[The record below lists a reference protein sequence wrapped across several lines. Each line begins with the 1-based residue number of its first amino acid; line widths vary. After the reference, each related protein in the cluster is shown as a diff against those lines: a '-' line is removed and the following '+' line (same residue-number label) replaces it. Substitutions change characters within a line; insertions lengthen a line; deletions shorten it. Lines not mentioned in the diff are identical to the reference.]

1 MMAAAQVPTDRLWC
15 RGLLAALL
23 ACGVIASRA
32 PAQDPKAEPEKVI
45 AAIQEAGGKV
55 ERDEKGPGK
64 PVTVVNFA
72 TTPAADDALAN
83 LKGLDK
89 LQKLTLNGTKI
100 TDAGLE
106 HLKGLAGL
114 QKLYL
119 VDTKVGDAG
128 LEHLKGLAGLQV
140 LSLVG
145 TQVTDAGLEHLKGLS
160 NLQIVFLYGTKVTD
174 AGAKTLQEALPKVK
188 IDR

>member
-1 MMAAAQVPTDRLWC
+1 MTAAHATTARPWG
-15 RGLLAALL
+15 RGVLAVLL
-23 ACGVIASRA
+23 ACGVFGPRA
-32 PAQDPKAEPEKVI
+32 RAQDPKAAPEKAI

-55 ERDEKGPGK
+55 ERDEKGPDK
-64 PVTVVNFA
+64 PVIVVNFA
-72 TTPAADDALAN
+72 TTQAADDVLAN
-83 LKGLDK
+83 LKGLSA

-106 HLKGLAGL
+106 QLKGLTGL

-119 VDTKVGDAG
+119 VDTKVTDAG
-128 LEHLKGLAGLQV
+128 LEHLKGMTSLQI

-145 TQVTDAGLEHLKGLS
+145 TQVTDAGLEHLKGLT
-160 NLQIVFLYGTKVTD
+160 NLQMVFLYGTKVSD
-174 AGAKTLQEALPKVK
+174 AGAKALQEALPKVK